1 MDFYNTIFITKR
13 VYLLIKEV
21 TSNTKPVNE
30 TTNIKITMRRLISA
44 VFWILSPSLS
54 FAGGMES
61 MMADDTNVQG
71 PAYFGF
77 VKDEKGHIIKSASVV
92 VTAKSFGNAGVTAT
106 FITNVLGVYRGHI
119 HQEAKP
125 EILKLI
131 CIKDGYRQIK
141 TLRRSGNNKF
151 LETDCIMQKIQEK

>member
-1 MDFYNTIFITKR
+1 MK
-13 VYLLIKEV
+13 
-21 TSNTKPVNE
+21 
-30 TTNIKITMRRLISA
+30 KIISV
-44 VFWILSPSLS
+44 VFCLLSPLLC

-92 VTAKSFGNAGVTAT
+92 VTAKSFGTSGVTAT
-106 FITNVLGVYRGHI
+106 FTTNVLGVYRGHI

-125 EILKLI
+125 EILKLT
-131 CIKDGYRQIK
+131 CIKVGYLQIK
-141 TLRRSGNNKF
+141 TVRRSGTKKY
-151 LETDCIMQKIQEK
+151 LETDCIMKKID

>member
-1 MDFYNTIFITKR
+1 MVNNLIVDETIDI
-13 VYLLIKEV
+13 E
-21 TSNTKPVNE
+21 
-30 TTNIKITMRRLISA
+30 ITMRTITFL
-44 VFWILSPSLS
+44 VFYALSSLLS

-92 VTAKSFGNAGVTAT
+92 VTAKSFGTSGVTAT
-106 FITNVLGVYRGHI
+106 FTTNVLGVYRGHI

-125 EILKLI
+125 EIIKLT
-131 CIKDGYRQIK
+131 CFKEGYQQIK
-141 TLRRSGNNKF
+141 NFRRSGTSKF
-151 LETDCIMQKIQEK
+151 VETDCIMKKVG